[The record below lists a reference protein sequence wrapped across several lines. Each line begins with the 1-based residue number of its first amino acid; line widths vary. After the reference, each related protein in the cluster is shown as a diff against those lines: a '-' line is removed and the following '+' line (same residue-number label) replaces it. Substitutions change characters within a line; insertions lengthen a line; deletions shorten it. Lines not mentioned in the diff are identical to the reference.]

1 MAKNETSGLGE
12 IDLFG
17 LDEFG
22 SPEGLA
28 PLYGALIGSGLQ
40 AAVAVGVR
48 QATKKGLKAADWAK
62 WSEGIGVIAAS
73 IAGGAMYFFPQT
85 KGAGVAALA
94 GALGGV
100 IRQGEAL
107 LLTSEAEQKAI
118 EEMLATVRGLMP
130 AAAPVKEGGAWGGVQ
145 FEPAN
150 LRGVQAEQLN
160 GAQPEMISGLG
171 NLASNPGA
179 QQVALLNGPAIS
191 GLASHYGATLFGA
204 Q

>member
-1 MAKNETSGLGE
+1 MLSAPATTPAINKPT
-12 IDLFG
+12 
-17 LDEFG
+17 
-22 SPEGLA
+22 EG
-28 PLYGALIGSGLQ
+28 
-40 AAVAVGVR
+40 
-48 QATKKGLKAADWAK
+48 
-62 WSEGIGVIAAS
+62 
-73 IAGGAMYFFPQT
+73 
-85 KGAGVAALA
+85 
-94 GALGGV
+94 
-100 IRQGEAL
+100 
-107 LLTSEAEQKAI
+107 
-118 EEMLATVRGLMP
+118 
-130 AAAPVKEGGAWGGVQ
+130 WGGVQ